1 MQPKKAVHGGDF
13 IQAIG
18 ADFSSIDRRD
28 EIISADVLDAWYPPA
43 PGVISKIRENLEWLI
58 TTSPPAHGEGLKEC
72 IAEKRGIATEN
83 ILLGP
88 GTSSLMFLA
97 LPKLLSVEDE
107 VLILDPSYGEYV
119 HIAEQVIGCKVTRF
133 ELSLESFELDSAALN
148 QAVADKKMAI
158 LVNPNSPTGR
168 AATREE
174 LQAVIQNNPS
184 TLFWVDE
191 TYIDFYSNAIGE
203 SQSLESRVSE
213 LPNLIVSKSMSKYY
227 ALSGLRLGYL
237 IAPAGHVS
245 EWELF
250 SPPWAVGMMA
260 QIAGI
265 EALSDFQY
273 YWERSRETAGLRNRM
288 ARQLEELGFEVFPSV
303 ANFLLCRLPN
313 GRVQELCDFAAK
325 KNIYLRNCDSM
336 SQRFESNTVR
346 IAVKSAD
353 ANRLIVS
360 AIAEFL
366 A

>member
-1 MQPKKAVHGGDF
+1 MRSKKAVHGGDF
-13 IQAIG
+13 FSAIG
-18 ADFSSIDRRD
+18 EDFASIDLHQD
-28 EIISADVLDAWYPPA
+28 VISADVLDAWYPPA
-43 PGVISKIRENLEWLI
+43 TAVITKIRENLEWLI
-58 TTSPPAHGEGLKEC
+58 TTSPPTHSEGLRET
-72 IAEKRGIATEN
+72 IAEKRGIAKEN
-83 ILLGP
+83 ILLGS

-97 LPKLLSVEDE
+97 LPKLLSPEDE

-119 HIAEQVIGCKVTRF
+119 HIAENVIGCQVTRF
-133 ELSLESFELDSAALN
+133 ELPLDSFELDPEELTK
-148 QAVADKKMAI
+148 AVMGKKMAI

-168 AATREE
+168 AASRQE
-174 LQAVIQNNPS
+174 LQKVIQTHPE
-184 TLFWVDE
+184 TIFWVDE
-191 TYIDFYSNAIGE
+191 TYIDFYSNTSGE
-203 SQSLESRVSE
+203 SQSLESLVLE

-237 IAPAGHVS
+237 VASIEQVN
-245 EWELF
+245 EWELY

-265 EALSDFQY
+265 EVLKDEQH

-288 ARQLEELGFEVFPSV
+288 ARQLEELGLEVFPSV
-303 ANFLLCRLPN
+303 TNFLLCRLPVN
-313 GRVQELCDFAAK
+313 RSQELCDFAAK

-336 SQRFESNTVR
+336 SPRFKNDTVR

-360 AIAEFL
+360 AIADFL